1 MWRAGGGSDVEGDL
15 PEAAGTHVESLE
27 ARAIRVKGRVVEVG
41 ELLRDGVDVGHG
53 AIVISCSNGG
63 GGSGRRR
70 TRTSCGAV
78 KTADGLGETRKKEL
92 VESGMK
98 LGLRKEDD
106 VFVVDSP
113 YVTPYA

>member
-1 MWRAGGGSDVEGDL
+1 MELAPRIGDPSQDSMDTSRCVEGGEGSDVEEDL
-15 PEAAGTHVESLE
+15 PEAAGTHVESLKT
-27 ARAIRVKGRVVEVG
+27 RAIRVKGRVVEVG

-78 KTADGLGETRKKEL
+78 KTADGLGETRL
-92 VESGMK
+92 
-98 LGLRKEDD
+98 LIRLRKI
-106 VFVVDSP
+106 
-113 YVTPYA
+113 